1 MSQGEANLSEHRLGE
16 RARRFMVTLMIACLK
31 IVTCK
36 QLSPPKN
43 EHPYIPTL
51 DTTSKPGV
59 PGPLAID
66 GGRKPKFGTL
76 CLLPGI
82 EGMIQ

>member
-1 MSQGEANLSEHRLGE
+1 
-16 RARRFMVTLMIACLK
+16 MVTLMIASLK
-31 IVTCK
+31 IATCK

-51 DTTSKPGV
+51 DTTSEPGV

-66 GGRKPKFGTL
+66 GRREPKFGTL
-76 CLLPGI
+76 PLAWDRRYDSVEIRVWLPFCFFLLR
-82 EGMIQ
+82 